1 MPLFGQKSGQARNG
15 RCYEVD
21 FLAQSARGEKRLL
34 QVAWNIDNSNTH
46 DREMR
51 ALEAAQKELGIA
63 GELVTIDTYLSECW
77 KSTVS

>member
-1 MPLFGQKSGQARNG
+1 
-15 RCYEVD
+15 
-21 FLAQSARGEKRLL
+21 
-34 QVAWNIDNSNTH
+34 VAWNIDNSNTH